1 MNFFWRTGMVLAGML
16 TVVIVLWV
24 ITGPSWLDL
33 SWVMPDNVASTFGPT
48 LDNLWLVI
56 LWITGIVFFITEI
69 TLVVFLVKYRNREG
83 RKAEYSHGNNKA
95 EVVWTVIPFV
105 IVMALAF
112 YSKGIWD
119 DIRDPDRIPAGAY
132 PIHVMGAQFEWSA
145 TYSGADGQFGTT
157 DDFESLNVLH
167 IPVDQPVVV
176 QLEAEDV
183 IHSFFIPEFRVKQD
197 AVPGMSTPVWFEA
210 TATGEYTLACAE
222 LCGLGHYRMGG
233 TVVVHSEADFQNW
246 LAEQQA
252 QAEAD

>member
-1 MNFFWRTGMVLAGML
+1 MNF
-16 TVVIVLWV
+16 
-24 ITGPSWLDL
+24 SWL
-33 SWVMPDNVASTFGPT
+33 MPETFSTYGPA
-48 LDNLWLVI
+48 LDNLYYVI
-56 LWITGIVFFITEI
+56 LWITGIVFFATEI
-69 TLVVFLVKYRNREG
+69 TLFVFLVKYRHTEG
-83 RKAEYSHGNNKA
+83 RKAEYIHGNNKA
-95 EVVWTVIPFV
+95 EVVWTAIPFV

-112 YSKGIWD
+112 FSKGIWD
-119 DIRDPDRIPAGAY
+119 DIRDPESIPADSY
-132 PIHVMGAQFEWSA
+132 PIHVLGQQFEWSA

-197 AVPGMSTPVWFEA
+197 AVPGMTTPVWFEA

-233 TVVVHSEADFQNW
+233 TVIVHSEADFQNW

-252 QAEAD
+252 QAEDD